1 MPCNRMVSDRMGE
14 HAFLCG
20 NDSER
25 ITRHN
30 HMRHVLLQVAVQ
42 AGLGPSREPDGMLPG
57 LLSGLLTF

>member
-14 HAFLCG
+14 HAFLRG
-20 NDSER
+20 NGSES

-30 HMRHVLLQVAVQ
+30 HMCHVLLQVAVQ

-57 LLSGLLTF
+57 